1 MKALR
6 TFQNLDVSC
15 AVSVAGGDRRGL
27 EEPSGDGAWVQSVLS
42 A

>member
-6 TFQNLDVSC
+6 TFQNPHVSC

-27 EEPSGDGAWVQSVLS
+27 EELIGDGACVQSVLS